1 MNINNRLF
9 SYPVLTSDGIGGDY
23 KSAIFDVTS
32 SYKMN
37 MEGLSLSYHINLD
50 CPELAKLVYDGM
62 AEFVIHVECTETSY
76 RRIYKKYVVIPS
88 LQNIGAA
95 AADDVIC
102 GKTNKGILL
111 P

>member
-23 KSAIFDVTS
+23 KSAVFDVTS
-32 SYKMN
+32 SYKRN

-76 RRIYKKYVVIPS
+76 RRIYTVRVQDVNIS
-88 LQNIGAA
+88 LPYTYI
-95 AADDVIC
+95 IC
-102 GKTNKGILL
+102 RVFTSKSM
-111 P
+111 